1 MRVLFF
7 LFSFSFIFSAKHVAV
22 LPPTD
27 FKIEKPLIFLDP
39 GHGGMDLGAVIK
51 YPRCE
56 EKKLN
61 LTTTHYVKKYLE
73 QMGYKVSMTRSRDFF
88 VPLDKRVK
96 LANKARAGVF
106 VCIHYNSCP
115 SNKVEGIE
123 IFYNESNNERAKHS
137 KRLASDVLNK
147 TLFRTSAESRGVKK
161 GNLFVIR
168 ETNMPSI
175 LIEAGFLT
183 NAKERDNIRHRDYL
197 DKIAKGIAE
206 GIDKFVKNQ

>member
-1 MRVLFF
+1 MRLIFI
-7 LFSFSFIFSAKHVAV
+7 LLSFSLLFSAKPMAT
-22 LPPTD
+22 LPTNKS
-27 FKIEKPLIFLDP
+27 KITKPLIYLDP

-51 YPRCE
+51 TPRCE

-61 LTTTHYVKKYLE
+61 LTTAHYIKKYLE
-73 QMGYKVSMTRSRDFF
+73 KMGYKVSMTRSRDFF

-96 LANKARAGVF
+96 LANKARAGLF

-115 SNKVEGIE
+115 TDKVEGIE
-123 IFYNESNNERAKHS
+123 IYYNDSKTERSKHS
-137 KRLASDVLNK
+137 KRLADAVLDQ
-147 TLFRTSAESRGVKK
+147 TVFRTQAESRGVRK

-168 ETNMPSI
+168 ETQMPSI

-183 NAKERDNIRHRDYL
+183 NAKERSNIRHRDYQ

-206 GIDKFVKNQ
+206 GIDRFVKN